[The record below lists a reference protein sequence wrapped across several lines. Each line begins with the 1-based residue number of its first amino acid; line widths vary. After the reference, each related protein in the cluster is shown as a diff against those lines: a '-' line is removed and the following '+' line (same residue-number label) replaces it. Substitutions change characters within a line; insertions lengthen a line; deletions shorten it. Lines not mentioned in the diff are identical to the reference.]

1 MYMQKKKENFE
12 HEGLLLIRSV
22 FSKLNS
28 TDAIAEFLLDEEYL
42 RENLGMASLYLGYKQ
57 SVDDSARHYASLL
70 KEKLDAANIP
80 YCEVDNVE
88 EMAAKGIDA
97 VPVLQVDNIMMSFTT
112 AVEWIKN
119 RSESN

>member
-1 MYMQKKKENFE
+1 MNVLY
-12 HEGLLLIRSV
+12 
-22 FSKLNS
+22 S
-28 TDAIAEFLLDEEYL
+28 THCTKCD
-42 RENLGMASLYLGYKQ
+42 
-57 SVDDSARHYASLL
+57 VL

-80 YCEVDNVE
+80 YCVVDNVE
-88 EMAAKGIDA
+88 EMVAKGIDA

>member
-1 MYMQKKKENFE
+1 MNVLY
-12 HEGLLLIRSV
+12 
-22 FSKLNS
+22 S
-28 TDAIAEFLLDEEYL
+28 THCTKCD
-42 RENLGMASLYLGYKQ
+42 
-57 SVDDSARHYASLL
+57 VL

-80 YCEVDNVE
+80 YCVVDNVE

>member
-1 MYMQKKKENFE
+1 MNVLY
-12 HEGLLLIRSV
+12 
-22 FSKLNS
+22 S
-28 TDAIAEFLLDEEYL
+28 THCPKC
-42 RENLGMASLYLGYKQ
+42 N
-57 SVDDSARHYASLL
+57 VL

-80 YCEVDNVE
+80 YCEVDNVK

>member
-1 MYMQKKKENFE
+1 MNVLY
-12 HEGLLLIRSV
+12 
-22 FSKLNS
+22 S
-28 TDAIAEFLLDEEYL
+28 THCTKCD
-42 RENLGMASLYLGYKQ
+42 
-57 SVDDSARHYASLL
+57 VL

-80 YCEVDNVE
+80 YCVVDNIE
-88 EMAAKGIDA
+88 EMVAKGIDA